1 MPGVEPAVVSACA
14 GALGAAISAFVAFRN
29 GTRDRD
35 RKDGEVA
42 DRLSGIETKL
52 AVMESKMDT
61 LSERVHKHNGVMERM
76 FKLEAREDEL
86 ERDIHDMKVGG
97 TDD

>member
-1 MPGVEPAVVSACA
+1 MVIEPWVVT
-14 GALGAAISAFVAFRN
+14 ALISAASCVFAII
-29 GTRDRD
+29 GTSHSMNKDRD
-35 RKDGEVA
+35 AKEDEVSN
-42 DRLSGIETKL
+42 RLSAIETKL

-76 FKLEAREDEL
+76 FKLEAREDEV
-86 ERDIHDMKVGG
+86 EKQIHDMKVGG